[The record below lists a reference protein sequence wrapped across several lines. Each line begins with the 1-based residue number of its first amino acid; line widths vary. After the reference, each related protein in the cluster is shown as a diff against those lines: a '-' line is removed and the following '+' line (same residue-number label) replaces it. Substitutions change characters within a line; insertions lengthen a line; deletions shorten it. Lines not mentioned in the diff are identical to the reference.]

1 MNDQSP
7 ALEVNLTTTNPAS
20 SSPNEILT
28 EVNLNDQENTRSAQT
43 QVEVNLTPVSPSPQQ
58 DSNLPP
64 LSELPS
70 YTEALR
76 IKNLEAHSN
85 ELPPGYFSSPSNDTR
100 FPIVENVDVSFLIL
114 FFNFLKIM

>member
-7 ALEVNLTTTNPAS
+7 ALEVNLTTAAAS
-20 SSPNEILT
+20 SQNEVLT
-28 EVNLNDQENTRSAQT
+28 EVNLNEQENTRSAQA
-43 QVEVNLTPVSPSPQQ
+43 QVEVNLTPISPQS

-85 ELPPGYFSSPSNDTR
+85 ELPPGYFSAPNNDTR
-100 FPIVENVDVSFLIL
+100 FPIVENVDVIFIHA
-114 FFNFLKIM
+114 